1 MKWKKRKTVPKGAK
15 VGSMESWGSVESW
28 SGEVERWIG
37 ESQKEISET
46 LICSVW
52 ERERER
58 ETERQSERHTDRER
72 RGMNVVRGNRE
83 RERREREVSGTLLVT
98 GCLQLWICPSLL
110 LRNWSLKVFVCLGS
124 YVALLLAAFTAI
136 SFKKQKQNKKNI
148 IIILK
153 VTTFH
158 YYK

>member
-1 MKWKKRKTVPKGAK
+1 MKEAKDSTERSESRINGELRKRGILI
-15 VGSMESWGSVESW
+15 WW
-28 SGEVERWIG
+28 SGALNRRVTEGDQRNPNLLCVR
-37 ESQKEISET
+37 
-46 LICSVW
+46 